1 MPIDPIDER
10 FARINQNGI
19 DYQVLKYDPET
30 GEPYDWDE
38 AATFALVQETEFFQN
53 PPPSSEPAA
62 PVPIEIQMWQARV
75 ILARVGLLDAV
86 NAAVEAS
93 DNAEIHIAWEYAPN
107 VVRRSIFVTSMA
119 VALGLSD
126 ATIDNL
132 FIEGAKIK

>member
-1 MPIDPIDER
+1 MAIDER
-10 FARINQNGI
+10 FAFITQDGI
-19 DYQVLKYDPET
+19 RYQVLKYDPET

-38 AATFALVQETEFFQN
+38 AATFALVEGTDFFQN
-53 PPPSSEPAA
+53 PPPSSEPTV
-62 PVPIEIQMWQARV
+62 PVPDQIQMWQARV

-86 NAAVEAS
+86 NAAVDAS

-132 FIEGAKIK
+132 FIEAAKIK

>member
-1 MPIDPIDER
+1 MLIDER

-19 DYQVLKYDPET
+19 DYQVLKYDLDT

-53 PPPSSEPAA
+53 PPEAPEP
-62 PVPIEIQMWQARV
+62 PVPVPDQIQMWQARV

-107 VVRRSIFVTSMA
+107 VVRRSAFVNAMA
-119 VALGLSD
+119 SALGLTD
-126 ATIDNL
+126 EQLDHL

>member
-1 MPIDPIDER
+1 MAIDER
-10 FARINQNGI
+10 FARINQNGV
-19 DYQVLKYDPET
+19 DYQVLKYDPDT

-53 PPPSSEPAA
+53 PPLPTDDPP
-62 PVPIEIQMWQARV
+62 PVPVPAEIQMWQARV

-126 ATIDNL
+126 ATIDSL